1 MSPPPTRQ
9 NQPNPAVHLAS
20 WAQSPAVRRSLV
32 LRPPHQANKFIPGP
46 ELIQMEPAEA
56 VEKLRLAIRVL
67 ANFKQ
72 FYFEYRSK
80 SLVEAKDNPW
90 KFQNSSLFQRL
101 DGYLERSHDMMDMM
115 VTCTQFNKLERVE
128 IGGTKG
134 RVLTNGIKAI
144 HADFTA
150 AVERFKVRG
159 V

>member
-1 MSPPPTRQ
+1 
-9 NQPNPAVHLAS
+9 
-20 WAQSPAVRRSLV
+20 
-32 LRPPHQANKFIPGP
+32 
-46 ELIQMEPAEA
+46 MEPAEA

-80 SLVEAKDNPW
+80 SLAEASDNPW

-115 VTCTQFNKLERVE
+115 ITCTQFNKLERVE

-150 AVERFKVRG
+150 AVERFKVSEGGVRG
-159 V
+159 AAGVGSARRREVGIAVPQSRAAAVVTAFLFSPLLSSPSPGGGI